1 MENNFVPPCGSLSS
15 SIMIIG
21 EAPGKDELILQKPF
35 VGRCGKLLDKML
47 EKAGIS
53 RDKCYITNTV
63 KTACRDGNKNR
74 PPTDEEI
81 ESNIGCLFEEIKES
95 KAKVILCLGKVP
107 TRALLGLKKTFKLS
121 DYVGKIYQREYT
133 KAHIIPLFH
142 TSYLLQY
149 GSKLTEEAQTLLI
162 KIGKKYYESK

>member
-21 EAPGKDELILQKPF
+21 EAPGREELIAQKPF

-47 EKAGIS
+47 ETAGIS

-63 KTACRDGNKNR
+63 KTVCREGNKNR

-81 ESNIGCLFEEIKES
+81 ANNMGCLLEEIKES

-107 TRALLGLKKTFKLS
+107 TRALLGLKKTFKLA
-121 DYVGKIYQREYT
+121 DYVGKIYKRDIT
-133 KAHIIPLFH
+133 KAHIIPCYH
-142 TSYLLQY
+142 TSFLLQY
-149 GSKLTEEAQTLLI
+149 GKQLTDEMQVLLCKVSKNYGPL
-162 KIGKKYYESK
+162 